1 MTTNGKLGRF
11 AINEIERDVRT
22 ARPER
27 EREELAQADR
37 CFQHSVALRI
47 ELSSILHTE
56 AFARARNKMKSRI
69 VVGHSKNS
77 APSRRCRSGFPFLS
91 DGEIWHAKVYNGEPE
106 LSRTQ
111 PGHV

>member
-1 MTTNGKLGRF
+1 MTTDGKPGRF
-11 AINEIERDVRT
+11 AINEIERDVHR

-27 EREELAQADR
+27 ERELAQADR

-56 AFARARNKMKSRI
+56 AFARARNEMKSRI
-69 VVGHSKNS
+69 VVGHSKTT

-91 DGEIWHAKVYNGEPE
+91 DGEIWHAKVYNGEPD

-111 PGHV
+111 AGHV